1 MGAAKFGRPQIVE
14 LGVTLGQTA
23 SMPSPDAAARHTGA
37 GVARRQ
43 AHHERM
49 RDERARE
56 AAAGNAE
63 LPPEDDAVE
72 MASAAQL
79 LDSVAEVGP
88 NYTLLRSKE
97 TKAKRRKRKREDARA
112 ALDGH
117 TVLSTGSRLE
127 IFCDSERWYP
137 ATVMAREEDGDGRI
151 VHEVEYDGYSD
162 RRWWH
167 MLDDERWRA
176 VPEQAGAGAGGAAAD
191 GDGDA
196 AMDRA
201 DGERGARAAGDAE
214 AAEVRPAPPP
224 VRRGVRRSALA
235 DALEA
240 EDDERQEEAACGDG
254 RPMLAP
260 HGPALSVQLRR
271 VRLRLRE
278 FLATQAAAG
287 KSVPMQRTALGLHP
301 TVRWTIRFGKWLA
314 TTRII
319 APRASRWHA
328 TERGDARDEEPAV
341 RTGRDEN
348 TVYVALQHMKN
359 HVWREIWPAMPSDAR
374 QYWRLVTNQ
383 VMSLFDGGGGGM
395 KDAAGAAG
403 RAAGREA
410 ARESAS
416 HGQSEAAQRA
426 ASERASAEASRRTM
440 AELREAT
447 TKPCTKQ
454 HLFQVGEYQMQDT
467 QLMEPFEV
475 NVAFIMNAYLCFAR
489 QTGCRPGMA
498 VNDAA
503 DAADSDSHW
512 RASPAERERERGE

>member
-1 MGAAKFGRPQIVE
+1 
-14 LGVTLGQTA
+14 
-23 SMPSPDAAARHTGA
+23 
-37 GVARRQ
+37 
-43 AHHERM
+43 
-49 RDERARE
+49 
-56 AAAGNAE
+56 
-63 LPPEDDAVE
+63 
-72 MASAAQL
+72 
-79 LDSVAEVGP
+79 
-88 NYTLLRSKE
+88 
-97 TKAKRRKRKREDARA
+97 
-112 ALDGH
+112 
-117 TVLSTGSRLE
+117 
-127 IFCDSERWYP
+127 
-137 ATVMAREEDGDGRI
+137 
-151 VHEVEYDGYSD
+151 
-162 RRWWH
+162 
-167 MLDDERWRA
+167 
-176 VPEQAGAGAGGAAAD
+176 
-191 GDGDA
+191 
-196 AMDRA
+196 MDRV
-201 DGERGARAAGDAE
+201 DGEEGARAAGDAE

-240 EDDERQEEAACGDG
+240 EDDEQQDEAARGDE

-260 HGPALSVQLRR
+260 HGPALSAHLRV

-301 TVRWTIRFGKWLA
+301 TMRWTIRFGKWLA
-314 TTRII
+314 TTRVR
-319 APRASRWHA
+319 ALRASRWHA
-328 TERGDARDEEPAV
+328 TERGDAREEEPTV
-341 RTGRDEN
+341 RTGRGEN

-512 RASPAERERERGE
+512 RASPAEREREREARRTARQRGRVRR

>member
-1 MGAAKFGRPQIVE
+1 
-14 LGVTLGQTA
+14 
-23 SMPSPDAAARHTGA
+23 
-37 GVARRQ
+37 
-43 AHHERM
+43 
-49 RDERARE
+49 
-56 AAAGNAE
+56 
-63 LPPEDDAVE
+63 

-79 LDSVAEVGP
+79 LDSVAEAGP

-97 TKAKRRKRKREDARA
+97 TKAKRRKRQREDARA

-117 TVLSTGSRLE
+117 TVLPTGSRLE

-151 VHEVEYDGYSD
+151 VHEVEYDGYPD

-201 DGERGARAAGDAE
+201 DGEGARAVRDAE
-214 AAEVRPAPPP
+214 SAEARPAAPPA
-224 VRRGVRRSALA
+224 RRGVRRSALA
-235 DALEA
+235 DVLEA
-240 EDDERQEEAACGDG
+240 EDDERQDEAARGDEQ
-254 RPMLAP
+254 PMLAP
-260 HGPALSVQLRR
+260 HGPALSAHLRV

-301 TVRWTIRFGKWLA
+301 TMRWTIRFGKWLA
-314 TTRII
+314 TTRVR
-319 APRASRWHA
+319 ALRASRWHA
-328 TERGDARDEEPAV
+328 TERGDAREEEPTV
-341 RTGRDEN
+341 RTGRGEN
-348 TVYVALQHMKN
+348 TIYVALQHMKN

-395 KDAAGAAG
+395 KDVAGAAG

-447 TKPCTKQ
+447 TKPCTRQ
-454 HLFQVGEYQMQDT
+454 HLFQVRVPDAGTWKNPGIPGKYPAT
-467 QLMEPFEV
+467 AWV
-475 NVAFIMNAYLCFAR
+475 S
-489 QTGCRPGMA
+489 CRFP
-498 VNDAA
+498 
-503 DAADSDSHW
+503 
-512 RASPAERERERGE
+512 